1 MYPAGIPLP
10 GHPSK
15 SPTMTSS
22 RSNLPDNLRG
32 RPFQKGHDPRRS
44 LAKGGRPT
52 DEFEAEMQRLAASPR
67 AIEKLRALLEDDDV
81 PHDTFL
87 KALAHATDR
96 GFGKTQQHVDVT
108 TSGPSIAEILRK
120 GRDRVARMRAEG

>member
-1 MYPAGIPLP
+1 
-10 GHPSK
+10 
-15 SPTMTSS
+15 MTTT
-22 RSNLPDNLRG
+22 RTKLPDNLRG
-32 RPFQKGHDPRRS
+32 QLFQKGHDPRRS

-52 DEFEAEMQRLAASPR
+52 DEFKAEMQRLAASSR

-87 KALAHATDR
+87 KALAYATER
-96 GFGKTQQHVDVT
+96 MFGKAQSHIDVMA
-108 TSGPSIAEILRK
+108 SGPSIAEILRK